1 MMHSTSSQRLQP
13 LSHSSTTRFPA
24 SALPFNHI
32 HQNLPAQSNSSVILA
47 SQLTSSEPLF
57 PLSNAFSVESQPGT
71 FLAGMLLCLFFSNN
85 YLYFIYVYLLDI
97 NSENPTLDPLG
108 TNYYGFSHDL
118 GSGIDSS
125 PANLWYNPST
135 PSAPM
140 TGSLQRDCNINVNCS
155 SGLGKIILCDM

>member
-71 FLAGMLLCLFFSNN
+71 FLA
-85 YLYFIYVYLLDI
+85 DI

-155 SGLGKIILCDM
+155 SGLGCSDDAVQIIPACTSSTSKTITSQ